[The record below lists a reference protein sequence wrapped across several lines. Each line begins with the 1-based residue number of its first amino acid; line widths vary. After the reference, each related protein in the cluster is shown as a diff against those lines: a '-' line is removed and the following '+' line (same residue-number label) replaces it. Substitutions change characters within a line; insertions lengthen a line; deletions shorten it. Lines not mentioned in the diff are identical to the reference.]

1 MTDPRSLPQPHPADV
16 TATLGRIVPPAVE
29 EQVPTVALSQ
39 EDAAAVGAL
48 PRHSALLVVQR
59 GGVPGERFLLDSDR
73 AMAGRSEHADIFLDD
88 VTVSRKHAE
97 FVREGDRFVVR
108 DVGSLN
114 GTYVNRQ
121 RIDAATLNP
130 GDEVQIGK
138 FRMSFQASPQAT
150 SNPVPGDP
158 SATQQ

>member
-1 MTDPRSLPQPHPADV
+1 MTDPSSLPQPPAADV
-16 TATLGRIVPPAVE
+16 TATLGRIVPVAAE
-29 EQVPTVALSQ
+29 ELVPRLPLTS

-59 GGVPGERFLLDSDR
+59 GAGVGERFLLDTDR
-73 AMAGRSEHADIFLDD
+73 AVAGRSETADIFLDD

-97 FVREGDRFVVR
+97 IVREGDRFVVR
-108 DVGSLN
+108 DIGSLN

-121 RIDAATLNP
+121 RIDAAVLST

-138 FRMSFQASPQAT
+138 FRMSFQASPQAVQPPQA
-150 SNPVPGDP
+150 SRDSAPG
-158 SATQQ
+158 S